1 MVKSLNSTVELA
13 VKANSFL
20 DPINPKP
27 GVMALGNNGVEFRAS
42 NGEGYI
48 QIPWRNI
55 IIVQAQ
61 VFFNGRYIRGF
72 DIITDDNQ
80 VLNFVVADAK
90 KTLRVMREHL
100 ESSQLEKKRGNF
112 SNLFKRKTKK

>member
-55 IIVQAQ
+55 ITVQAQ

-100 ESSQLEKKRGNF
+100 ESSQLVKKRGNF